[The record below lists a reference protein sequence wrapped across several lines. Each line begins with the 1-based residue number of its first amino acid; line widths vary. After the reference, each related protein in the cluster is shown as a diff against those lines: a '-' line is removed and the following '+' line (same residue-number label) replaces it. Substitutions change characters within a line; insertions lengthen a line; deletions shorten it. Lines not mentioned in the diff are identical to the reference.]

1 METTSLQNRDSN
13 ILKILNI
20 VNPNLDRE
28 DSIYINGGISWE
40 KYNLILRQLTD
51 YFHYRIS
58 YLEGTLQIMS
68 PGRNHEKIKEY
79 ISGLLEA
86 YFQEA
91 EIDYYPLG
99 STTFKSQNNQAGKEP
114 DSSYCIEIEKKFPDL
129 AIEVIFSSG
138 GLDVLEIYKALEIK
152 EIWLWK
158 KAELKI
164 YCLAQGYYTENKNSK
179 LLPNLDIELFKTYLS
194 QPNLRLAIKEF
205 KKQIN
210 N

>member
-13 ILKILNI
+13 ILEILNI
-20 VNPNLDRE
+20 VNPNLDQE
-28 DSIYINGGISWE
+28 DRIYLNGGISWE
-40 KYNLILRQLTD
+40 KYNLILKQLTD

-58 YLEGTLQIMS
+58 YLESTLQIMS

-114 DSSYCIEIEKKFPDL
+114 DSCYCIETEKKFPDL

-152 EIWLWK
+152 EVWLWK
-158 KAELKI
+158 KGELKI